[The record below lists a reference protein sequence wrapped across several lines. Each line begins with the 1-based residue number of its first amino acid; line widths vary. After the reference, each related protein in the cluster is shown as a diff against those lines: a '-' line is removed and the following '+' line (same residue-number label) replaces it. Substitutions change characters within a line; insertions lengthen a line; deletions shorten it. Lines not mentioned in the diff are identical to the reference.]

1 MRFENGVHRVQ
12 RVPVTEAN
20 GRMHTS
26 TVSLAV
32 LPEPEKIAHQRLA
45 AMLLKQQVDEA
56 TRRYASNRTL
66 RVGTMER
73 AEKIRTYN
81 YKGNRMTDHRLKL
94 TRHGVEQFLAGGEQ
108 LEKIGSHLY
117 VGGGKTSATV
127 RARRHVG
134 HASLCA
140 ESAFGDRR
148 KLEQCNSDT
157 QKHSISW
164 PFIMGHE
171 GEMCSGRESRL
182 MNGRTYSPVSV
193 GSNCSDKAS
202 ARSVVAEEPIQIKT
216 TMSAARQQT
225 VQNVS
230 LVFLTLQQTVYPIMV
245 REAHKM
251 SRDKGQPSFLASAV
265 VLNTELSKLM
275 LSCLILTI
283 SYGSFTRFCS
293 EIASAF
299 FKNKRET
306 MKVCVPALIY
316 VVQNNLY
323 FFALKRVEATLFSIS
338 YQLRILTT
346 ALLSM
351 LLLHRVFSRRQWGAL
366 CISLL
371 GVCLV
376 QFASS
381 SSSSHG
387 GSAGASSSAAAHD
400 EQFVGLLT
408 VVVMCWTSA
417 FAGVYLEGVLKQS
430 ACDIWTQNI
439 RLSVITLPFALM
451 TVANDSVTIQKH
463 GFFAGW
469 NWLLWV
475 IVISAAASGILV
487 AVVMKYADNIKKSY
501 CQSVA
506 LGGTALLSIAIG
518 DSHFSVPLLVG
529 VALVIASVFLYTLNP
544 PPKVKS
550 ATPEVP
556 PRDDDD
562 LMLLDDDEYDDD
574 ESGDDDETELKLDEK
589 DNGAGHNGE
598 CGVK

>member
-1 MRFENGVHRVQ
+1 
-12 RVPVTEAN
+12 
-20 GRMHTS
+20 
-26 TVSLAV
+26 
-32 LPEPEKIAHQRLA
+32 
-45 AMLLKQQVDEA
+45 
-56 TRRYASNRTL
+56 
-66 RVGTMER
+66 
-73 AEKIRTYN
+73 
-81 YKGNRMTDHRLKL
+81 
-94 TRHGVEQFLAGGEQ
+94 
-108 LEKIGSHLY
+108 
-117 VGGGKTSATV
+117 
-127 RARRHVG
+127 
-134 HASLCA
+134 
-140 ESAFGDRR
+140 
-148 KLEQCNSDT
+148 
-157 QKHSISW
+157 
-164 PFIMGHE
+164 MGQE

-193 GSNCSDKAS
+193 GSNFSDKAS
-202 ARSVVAEEPIQIKT
+202 ARSVVAEELIQIKT

-265 VLNTELSKLM
+265 VLNTELAKLM

-316 VVQNNLY
+316 VVQNNMY

-366 CISLL
+366 CISLF

-376 QFASS
+376 QFASAYS
-381 SSSSHG
+381 SQG
-387 GSAGASSSAAAHD
+387 GSGGASSSAGAQKVND

-451 TVANDSVTIQKH
+451 TVANDSATIQKH

-562 LMLLDDDEYDDD
+562 LMLLDEDDYDDD
-574 ESGDDDETELKLDEK
+574 ESDDDEIELKLDEK
-589 DNGAGHNGE
+589 GNRSKLDTVADAALSELKGWHIPKKKVPHGGTI
-598 CGVK
+598 

>member
-117 VGGGKTSATV
+117 VGDQQRLELVAMSDT
-127 RARRHVG
+127 R
-134 HASLCA
+134 LCA
-140 ESAFGDRR
+140 QKVLLATDESSNNA
-148 KLEQCNSDT
+148 T
-157 QKHSISW
+157 QSW